1 MAKKRHISA
10 YEKATKAMEKEG
22 YKQCMLLYSAA
33 ALALHRHWGK
43 GKQAIISL
51 FELTGDVWRTC
62 AEDNSLSMIQMC
74 EDETGIEIQN
84 SSGRSWRDLPYLNA
98 TLDNIQLSSAQWVY
112 MRHRQKD
119 WIAAQ
124 VMACIMVGL
133 HRKYGFGFDR
143 CARIYQQIRD
153 IEAEYNFDVKKLQEA
168 CEAEALVNV
177 YDVITQKKEPG
188 KVV

>member
-1 MAKKRHISA
+1 MAKKRHKTA
-10 YEKATKAMEKEG
+10 YQKATKALEDEG
-22 YKQCMLLYSAA
+22 YKQCLLLYSAT

-43 GKQAIISL
+43 GKHAIISL

-62 AEDNSLSMIQMC
+62 AEDNSTSMIQMC
-74 EDETGIEIQN
+74 ENETGIEIQN
-84 SSGRSWRDLPYLNA
+84 DSGKSWRDLPYLNA
-98 TLDNIQLSSAQWVY
+98 TLGNLQLSSAQWVY
-112 MRHRQKD
+112 MRHRQKE

-153 IEAEYNFDVKKLQEA
+153 IEAEYKFDVGNLREICKQET
-168 CEAEALVNV
+168 LVNV
-177 YDVITQKKEPG
+177 YDVITAQKKSE